1 MTITPTAVARAAE
14 RAVRWAIAAA
24 FAAGVRRRDPGAA
37 VNAALALPFTFVP
50 HLVER
55 RYGVEFR
62 PWQRVYAGTAL
73 LAHVVG
79 MLGPYDDVGWWDHV
93 THTMSAT
100 LLGGIVHAASR
111 RRDRDPERRVVAA
124 VACAGVVWEVLEYA
138 VRAVSRRIGVEP
150 VLIPYSARDTALDLV
165 FNLVG
170 ASLVVAFGDR
180 LLGNFTRE
188 E

>member
-1 MTITPTAVARAAE
+1 MTITPNTVARAAE

-24 FAAGVRRRDPGAA
+24 FAVGVRRRDPGAVA
-37 VNAALALPFTFVP
+37 NAALAFPFTFVP
-50 HLVER
+50 DRLER

-100 LLGGIVHAASR
+100 LLGGIVHVAAR
-111 RRDRDPERRVVAA
+111 RRGRDPERRVVAA
-124 VACAGVVWEVLEYA
+124 VACAGVVWEGLEYA
-138 VRAVSRRIGVEP
+138 IRAVSRRLGVEP
-150 VLIPYSARDTALDLV
+150 LLIPYSARDTVLDLV

-170 ASLVVAFGDR
+170 ALLVAAFGDR